1 MKPSFYKQYDSR
13 WARHSW
19 KGVTVGGSGCGP
31 TAIANVVTA
40 LKKKKTPKQVFDWI
54 CKNGYMTIGSGTYW
68 AGITAALKHY
78 GIKNFKVTSSASD
91 ALSSLKK
98 GHWLIGVVG
107 PSRWT
112 RGGHYILLYAI
123 DSNNHLK
130 ISDSASSSDYRQKDG
145 PFSEYKAAECMQWI
159 DIDPSDYIKSEKKPK
174 ESKKYTF
181 YICEDYANVRE
192 SASTDSKIKGK
203 IDFGESVVL
212 TEYNDKWYKIA
223 KGKFKGFYIHESN
236 LSKYTQEKATY
247 KLLSDM
253 NLREGYTTKSNVI
266 KVIKSGTV
274 LKSTK
279 RRGSWAYFPVQ
290 KGIDKPGFICIK
302 DKSGKIFLTK
312 TK

>member
-13 WARHSW
+13 WAKHSW

-78 GIKNFKVTSSASD
+78 GITKFKVTSSASN
-91 ALSSLKK
+91 ALKCLRK

-112 RGGHYILLYAI
+112 RGGHYILLYGI

-130 ISDSASSSDYRQKDG
+130 ISDSASSSDYREKDG

-159 DIDPSDYIKSEKKPK
+159 DIDPSDYVKKK
-174 ESKKYTF
+174 KKTQTSTKYTL
-181 YICEDYANVRE
+181 YVCEDYVNVRE
-192 SASTDSKIKGK
+192 GAGTSYGIRGKIK
-203 IDFGESVVL
+203 FNTAVTL
-212 TEYNDKWYKIA
+212 TKSDGDWYKIA
-223 KGKFKGFYIHESN
+223 KGTYKGGYVHISN
-236 LSKYTQEKATY
+236 FSKYKQEKATY
-247 KLLSDM
+247 QLLTAM
-253 NLREGYTTKSNVI
+253 NLRKGYTTKSDKI
-266 KVIKSGTV
+266 KVVKKGTK
-274 LKSTK
+274 LNSTK
-279 RRGSWAYFPVQ
+279 KRGNWAYFPKQ
-290 KGIDKPGFICIK
+290 KGISKAGFICIK
-302 DKSGKIFLTK
+302 DENSTYLKKIK
-312 TK
+312 